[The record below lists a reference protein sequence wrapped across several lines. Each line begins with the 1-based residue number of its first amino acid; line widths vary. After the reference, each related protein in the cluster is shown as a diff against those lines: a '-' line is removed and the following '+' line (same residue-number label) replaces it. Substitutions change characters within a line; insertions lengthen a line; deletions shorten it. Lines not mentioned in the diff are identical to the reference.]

1 MRTLKFLAA
10 FLPLVLFGGLANAQ
24 SSNPFNPDFAWC
36 SVQGSVATRKANY
49 WQCLLPGTAGQLL
62 QSNGPNADVGW
73 FTTTGTGT
81 VTSIG
86 VGFAASMPWAIAGGS
101 PVTTSGTISLGVKNQ
116 ATNSFLAGP
125 VSGGVSFPTFRA
137 IDPLD
142 IPLLNSSSMPALTG
156 DVTSTAGS
164 TVTTLAPGAV
174 KTTNIQASAVT
185 SSTIL
190 NGAVGN
196 IKLANMTANTIK
208 GNITA
213 GTAAPTD
220 NTLTAT
226 LDALA
231 GNLQGSV
238 LYRNSSAWTALAPG
252 TTGQF
257 LMTQGAAADP
267 VWNGVSGASGGTVTS
282 VTCNNG
288 LSGGTFTLTG
298 TCGLAAIGSNLILA
312 NTTGGSAVPTA
323 VSLNAVLNTM
333 TSTQG
338 SLIFRGASAWG
349 AISPGANGTV
359 LTSNG
364 TGANPSWQAPVTF
377 PPGQYPGTATNDN
390 ANAGNIGEY
399 VELGNSHS
407 LNTGGAYQNMDS
419 MSLTAGDWQVTGTVR
434 ISLGT
439 SGATQINCGLNTT
452 SATAPTN
459 LFDRAS
465 MQFTTSP
472 YNTAGDV
479 ITIPLPPM
487 RYSLASTTT
496 VYLVCNQT
504 GGAAASSVYYKV
516 AARRAR

>member
-1 MRTLKFLAA
+1 MRAFKFLAA
-10 FLPLVLFGGLANAQ
+10 FIPLLLYGGIANAQ
-24 SSNPFNPDFAWC
+24 SSNPFNPDYAWC
-36 SVQGSVATRKANY
+36 ATQGAVATRKANY

-101 PVTTSGTISLGVKNQ
+101 PVTTSGIISLGVKNQ

-174 KTTNIQASAVT
+174 KTTNIQTSAVT
-185 SSTIL
+185 PSTIL

-298 TCGLAAIGSNLILA
+298 TCGLAAIANNGILSNRSGS
-312 NTTGGSAVPTA
+312 SAVPSVNNIA
-323 VSLNAVLNTM
+323 DLLNAYFS
-333 TSTQG
+333 STQG
-338 SLIFRGASAWG
+338 NILYRSNTGWSTLA
-349 AISPGANGTV
+349 PGTAGQV
-359 LTSNG
+359 LTTGG
-364 TGANPSWQAPVTF
+364 TGANPSWQAGIV
-377 PPGQYPGTATNDN
+377 PGQLPGTATNDD
-390 ANAGNIGEY
+390 ANAGNVGEY
-399 VELGNSHS
+399 VELANSHA
-407 LNTGGAYQNMDS
+407 LNQGGTYQNMDS
-419 MSLTAGDWQVTGTVR
+419 MSLTAGDWQVTGNVR
-434 ISLGT
+434 ITLGT
-439 SGATQINCGLNTT
+439 GGATQLNCGLNTT

-465 MQFTTSP
+465 MQFTTTP

-479 ITIPLPPM
+479 ITLSLPPM

-496 VYLVCNQT
+496 VYLVCNQI
-504 GGAAASSVYYKV
+504 GGSAASTTYYKV